1 MKLEAKCP
9 ECEEWED
16 ASGLRGLL
24 SWSYNHGFKHT
35 RTYSHLRSLR
45 LAPKSGI
52 VIK

>member
-35 RTYSHLRSLR
+35 RTYEVCVWLRNQ
-45 LAPKSGI
+45 
-52 VIK
+52 V